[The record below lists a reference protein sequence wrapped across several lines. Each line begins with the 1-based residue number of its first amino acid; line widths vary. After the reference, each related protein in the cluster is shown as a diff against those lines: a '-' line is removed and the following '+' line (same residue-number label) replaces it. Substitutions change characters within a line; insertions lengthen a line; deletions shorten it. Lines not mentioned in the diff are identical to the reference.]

1 VILLD
6 THVLL
11 WLDRD
16 DPALG
21 VGSRAAIESAW
32 KAGAVAVSAISFWE
46 VAMLDLRGRIVLPQP
61 PIRWRRDW
69 LEAGLLEQPLD
80 GATAL
85 HASALDAFHPDP
97 ADRFIVAT
105 ALAAG
110 ATLVTADQ
118 AILLWPGPLPRQD
131 ARA

>member
-21 VGSRAAIESAW
+21 AGSRAAIESAW

-46 VAMLDLRGRIVLPQP
+46 VAMLQIRGRIVLPQP
-61 PIRWRRDW
+61 STGWRLDW
-69 LEAGLLEQPLD
+69 LEAGLLEHQLD
-80 GATAL
+80 GATAMQ
-85 HASALDAFHPDP
+85 AAALDVFHPDP

-105 ALAAG
+105 AIAAG

-118 AILLWPGPLPRQD
+118 SVLGWPGPLLRQD